1 MTIKCY
7 LFLNARKFNWLLSH
21 KEHPQVMYHK
31 LTINT
36 KTVGKHSLEMKT
48 SLENLTNHRLKC
60 T

>member
-1 MTIKCY
+1 
-7 LFLNARKFNWLLSH
+7 
-21 KEHPQVMYHK
+21 MYHK

-60 T
+60 A